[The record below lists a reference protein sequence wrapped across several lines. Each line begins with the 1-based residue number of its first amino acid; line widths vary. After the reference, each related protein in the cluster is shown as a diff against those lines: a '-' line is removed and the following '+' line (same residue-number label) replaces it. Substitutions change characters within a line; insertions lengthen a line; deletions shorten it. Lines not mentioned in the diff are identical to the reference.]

1 MDCRR
6 VPAMQKAGGAMN
18 YVRLTPEQQRA
29 VCEDLLAIEQAGRL
43 PDVWAVRRQ
52 MLREHRSASA
62 WEQVEIDHLTKQ
74 ASSLIGGSTGYWRD
88 AAAAALGIPST
99 ADVSIKAICHVAED
113 VRWMEQQPEPE
124 RSAPRHRATLGNR
137 KRGGR

>member
-1 MDCRR
+1 
-6 VPAMQKAGGAMN
+6 MN

-29 VCEDLLAIEQAGRL
+29 VCEDLIAIEDAGLLQRL
-43 PDVWAVRRQ
+43 ASVRRQ
-52 MLREHRSASA
+52 MLREHREASA
-62 WEQVEIDHLTKQ
+62 WEQVEIDHLTKK
-74 ASSLIGGSTGYWRD
+74 ASSLIGGSRGYWRE

-99 ADVSIKAICHVAED
+99 ADVSIEAICRVAED
-113 VRWMEQQPEPE
+113 VQWRKQEPEPE